1 MARVT
6 SPAVYSGPMSE
17 APRGTNGDEVDLGA
31 LLVLLNGAADSFR
44 TVQAT
49 YRTWRHEQRLREA
62 FRIHHAEQ
70 VRRGLSTGIVASAV
84 RGGDPGPAET
94 EETVR
99 IWREGQRA
107 RHEHHG
113 GGLDGSYGVADGPL
127 WWSWSEQMGA
137 VSNLDD
143 PRVGGGINQELRVM
157 LNPRSLLN
165 VLGFRVAGHSH
176 AAGRAT
182 ITAHAIPR
190 PEALS
195 DAKLRSDPHA
205 FRDLHAVGTGA
216 DSYQLEI
223 DQERGVLLAATA
235 IHNEQPFYKITT
247 LAIRFDEPI
256 PPETFQFRAPEGEQ
270 IQSPR
275 TVRNRPQLVSLTEAQ
290 RRAAFTVLIPD
301 RMPTGWQMY
310 CMFDEASQHPPSQ
323 APHVLLNYRSDDGR
337 QSVSLSQIAAA
348 DASQHYGNLMDDESW
363 QEVLRDGTPIK
374 IRSADEFRPAQAHL
388 TRNGTS
394 VRISSHSLAADELA
408 TIAASLR
415 PAPSTGSI

>member
-1 MARVT
+1 
-6 SPAVYSGPMSE
+6 MSE
-17 APRGTNGDEVDLGA
+17 LSDPTAGDEGGLGA
-31 LLVLLNGAADSFR
+31 LLMLLNGAADSFR

-70 VRRGLSTGIVASAV
+70 VRRGVATSITASAV
-84 RGGDPGPAET
+84 RSGDPGPAET

-99 IWREGQRA
+99 VWREGQRV
-107 RHEHHG
+107 RQEHHG

-137 VSNLDD
+137 ISNQDD
-143 PRVGGGINQELRVM
+143 PSVGGGGIDRGFEVM
-157 LNPRSLLN
+157 LDPASLVGL
-165 VLGFRVAGHSH
+165 LDLRVAGNSRIASRATVIAH
-176 AAGRAT
+176 AA
-182 ITAHAIPR
+182 PR
-190 PEALS
+190 QEGLRDVRALS
-195 DAKLRSDPHA
+195 YPRA
-205 FRDLHAVGTGA
+205 FRALHALGTGA

-256 PPETFQFRAPEGEQ
+256 PPETFQFRPPEGEQ

-337 QSVSLSQIAAA
+337 QSVSISQVAAA
-348 DASQHYGNLMDDESW
+348 DASQHYGNIRDDESW
-363 QEVLRDGTPIK
+363 QEVLRDGTSIK
-374 IRSADEFRPAQAHL
+374 IRSAGEFRSTQAHL

-394 VRISSHSLAADELA
+394 VRLSSHSLAADQLA
-408 TIAASLR
+408 TIAAGLR
-415 PAPSTGSI
+415 PAPSTGNI

>member
-1 MARVT
+1 
-6 SPAVYSGPMSE
+6 MSE
-17 APRGTNGDEVDLGA
+17 VPHPTGGDEGGRGA
-31 LLVLLNGAADSFR
+31 LLALLNGAADSFR
-44 TVQAT
+44 TVQVT

-70 VRRGLSTGIVASAV
+70 LRRGVSIGITASAV

-99 IWREGQRA
+99 VWREGQRV
-107 RHEHHG
+107 RQEHHG

-137 VSNLDD
+137 ISNQDD

-157 LNPRSLLN
+157 LNPRSLLS

-182 ITAHAIPR
+182 VSAHATSR
-190 PEALS
+190 QEALS
-195 DAKLRSDPHA
+195 DAKLRSDAHA
-205 FRDLHAVGTGA
+205 FRDLHALGTGA
-216 DSYQLEI
+216 DSYQLEV

-256 PPETFQFRAPEGEQ
+256 PPETFQFRPPEGEQ

-337 QSVSLSQIAAA
+337 QSVSISQVAAA
-348 DASQHYGNLMDDESW
+348 DASQHYGNIRDDESW
-363 QEVLRDGTPIK
+363 QEVLRDGTSIK
-374 IRSADEFRPAQAHL
+374 IRSAGEFRSTQAHL

-394 VRISSHSLAADELA
+394 VRLSSHSLAADQLA
-408 TIAASLR
+408 TIAAGLR
-415 PAPSTGSI
+415 PAPSTGNI